1 MCDALQQLRTSFSTT
16 IMLEDLKSFLQEEA
30 RVLEVGTK
38 VEAIVGTLEEVR
50 HETMLYSRCG
60 VMLGVDSLHQE
71 QVDILKLSSLREAFL
86 KEKRRNFMKYCPN
99 GGGFN
104 RISYL

>member
-50 HETMLYSRCG
+50 HETMLGLVSPYSLFQNLMIFNFG
-60 VMLGVDSLHQE
+60 L
-71 QVDILKLSSLREAFL
+71 IREA
-86 KEKRRNFMKYCPN
+86 PQ
-99 GGGFN
+99 
-104 RISYL
+104 

>member
-38 VEAIVGTLEEVR
+38 VEAEVGTLEEVR
-50 HETMLYSRCG
+50 HETMLY
-60 VMLGVDSLHQE
+60 
-71 QVDILKLSSLREAFL
+71 
-86 KEKRRNFMKYCPN
+86 
-99 GGGFN
+99 
-104 RISYL
+104 